1 MSDAPRR
8 ILDAA
13 RRRIAREGIGGASL
27 QEIADEAG
35 VSKPL
40 LLYHFG
46 DKAALLAKLA
56 STLAEELVAR
66 EGTALAGAEGS
77 GAVDALWR
85 WQAAELERGDVR
97 VLAALGAE
105 GAPLVRDATVRG
117 AARRREAAAHTV
129 TRLFALLGL
138 RPRVAPA
145 LLADVVLAFVDGLA
159 VDATARPAAD
169 QRVRFDVFWL
179 AMLSLAE

>member
-1 MSDAPRR
+1 MSDAPQR

-13 RRRIAREGIGGASL
+13 RRRIAQEGIGGASL
-27 QEIADEAG
+27 QEIAAEAG

-46 DKAALLAKLA
+46 DKAALLARLA
-56 STLAEELVAR
+56 TALADALVAR
-66 EGTALAGAEGS
+66 EGAALGGAEGS
-77 GAVDALWR
+77 EAIDALWR
-85 WQAAELERGDVR
+85 WLAAELERGDLR

-105 GAPLVRDATVRG
+105 GAPLVRDAMVRG
-117 AARRREAAAHTV
+117 AERRREAAAHTV
-129 TRLFALLGL
+129 SRLFALLGL
-138 RPRVAPA
+138 RPRVAPP
-145 LLADVVLAFVDGLA
+145 LLADVVVAFVDGLA
-159 VDATARPAAD
+159 VDASARPAAD

>member
-1 MSDAPRR
+1 MTDTPRR

-13 RRRIAREGIGGASL
+13 RRRIAAHGMAGASL

-35 VSKPL
+35 VSKAL

-46 DKAALLAKLA
+46 DKEALLAQLA
-56 STLAEELVAR
+56 DRLSAGIAAR
-66 EGTALAGAEGS
+66 ERDALDTAAGS

-85 WQAAELERGDVR
+85 WLAGELERGELR
-97 VLAALGAE
+97 VLLTMASDDADPVRAAVAHGA
-105 GAPLVRDATVRG
+105 VRRRDAAT
-117 AARRREAAAHTV
+117 HTV
-129 TRLFALLGL
+129 ARLFALLGL
-138 RPRVAPA
+138 RPRVASA
-145 LLADVVLAFVDGLA
+145 LLADVAIAFADGLA
-159 VDATARPAAD
+159 LDPTQPPAGA